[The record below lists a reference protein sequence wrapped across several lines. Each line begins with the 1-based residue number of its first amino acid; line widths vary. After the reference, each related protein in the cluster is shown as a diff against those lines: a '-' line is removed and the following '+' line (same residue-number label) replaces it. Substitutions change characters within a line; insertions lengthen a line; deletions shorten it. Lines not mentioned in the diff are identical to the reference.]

1 MLSRTETGYKIVIIM
16 TRWATGDLA
25 GRALEHWPEAEL
37 ITMKALQDDGT
48 MLCDAVLTVRTTRTR
63 FAR

>member
-25 GRALEHWPEAEL
+25 GRALEHWPDAEL
-37 ITMKALQDDGT
+37 ITMKAMAGRRH
-48 MLCDAVLTVRTTRTR
+48 DAVQRGSHP
-63 FAR
+63 